1 MSDESATDVQGFY
14 ARFGE
19 GDGSVAHVKGNPDMS
34 EETLGALR
42 AALQAAY
49 HAAQRG
55 ELKTLDEAKDTP
67 YQQQKPNGQPS

>member
-1 MSDESATDVQGFY
+1 MSDESATDAQGFY

-42 AALQAAY
+42 AVFQAAY
-49 HAAQRG
+49 DAAQRG
-55 ELKTLDEAKDTP
+55 ELKALDEANDTERRK
-67 YQQQKPNGQPS
+67 QKAFKQ